1 MWLELNE
8 LYIWI
13 QIKIKK
19 SNTVMI
25 LYKYSNSKFY
35 NMIYNSVLKNLY
47 EVNYAID
54 RLDSLGL
61 SPHPDRVKSWDTY
74 KMVDIISRADRVSFI
89 LDVGCNGSPVMPI
102 LKRLGFKN
110 LYGCD
115 LFLKNIDYTLMQVD
129 YSLNRPI
136 TDFS

>member
-1 MWLELNE
+1 
-8 LYIWI
+8 
-13 QIKIKK
+13 
-19 SNTVMI
+19 
-25 LYKYSNSKFY
+25 
-35 NMIYNSVLKNLY
+35 
-47 EVNYAID
+47 
-54 RLDSLGL
+54 
-61 SPHPDRVKSWDTY
+61 
-74 KMVDIISRADRVSFI
+74 MVDKLSRADRVSFI